1 MPETLEPW
9 LLSQRLLPSS
19 RLRQWSQKSRSS
31 AGGRIVGGACG
42 PEDMEPL
49 VVEPEATAVVQVS
62 TVELEWGAEAAPQ
75 EASVKMKSLCY
86 QGSSG

>member
-1 MPETLEPW
+1 ME
-9 LLSQRLLPSS
+9 
-19 RLRQWSQKSRSS
+19 
-31 AGGRIVGGACG
+31 VHVG